1 MKLFQSTVELPCH
14 KSEVFDFVSQPQN
27 LIDLLMPANVK
38 HVDYEVPPRLEV
50 GSQMRVSFKQFGM
63 HIEIV
68 HEVIEML
75 QTERILLHQM
85 KGPFRRW
92 VHEFSFEATSA
103 ETTNLG
109 EKVQFEGPRGMLGF
123 VITDHKIMDA
133 LKTYSTRAHAMLRDH
148 FCKPGRTTV
157 N

>member
-1 MKLFQSTVELPCH
+1 MKLFQSTVELPCG

-38 HVDYEVPPRLEV
+38 HVDYEVPQRLEV
-50 GSQMRVSFKQFGM
+50 GSQMRVSFKQYGM

-75 QTERILLHQM
+75 QTERILLHQK

-92 VHEFSFEATSA
+92 VHEFSFDATVCRNNKSGRKSA
-103 ETTNLG
+103 
-109 EKVQFEGPRGMLGF
+109 VRR
-123 VITDHKIMDA
+123 A
-133 LKTYSTRAHAMLRDH
+133 TRNAGLCHH
-148 FCKPGRTTV
+148 
-157 N
+157 